1 MTESKIEELAI
12 KLSKDEYEIKKL
24 NDTIKELSFKDPI
37 FLKEENYELEI
48 THKLCVEDIKNYKEE
63 LIKLT
68 ELKKKN
74 EEKILN
80 LKKENE
86 KLKKSKKEQIP
97 KNEPYKKLINNLKDL
112 SNSIAAKLVKK
123 EEKNNNED
131 IKEKKEQKYEIKN
144 LKEKTK
150 KKEEYTK
157 KFNELTKK
165 SNEFNHKLEE
175 QNGIIEDYKQ
185 YLNEVNQQVANFKEK
200 LNISII
206 NERNNDD
213 NNVNKK
219 IDEIYNQIDTV
230 SVSLIDLM
238 DIIFKIKNE
247 FGQNMENL
255 LNEIKENLNNLDKK
269 ENQNENY
276 DNILEEIGKKIVE
289 TQKIFSF
296 FEENRD
302 KFYDKNHN
310 VEEEMNKLKYL
321 YKQYG
326 KEYKSKRTIS
336 RSIIKSKIQNNQNTN
351 KTQDNNSQNNTN
363 NSIVKKKTILGE
375 SFLFTTKDI
384 KSKEDLYK
392 TTNLFK
398 DNEQDIYEMYLEDA
412 QLLRKNYHEICYVYD
427 DYEIHDIYYDLK
439 AVGLGDYEYFRKCA
453 HGFYYDREVEIQSF
467 LIDGVQSNFT
477 MRGHSIEFD
486 IELKNFETIK
496 IHIIF
501 KSTKNLGILSN
512 GELEERSIYR
522 TDYYG
527 LDKSLSGQ
535 MAKFSLILKGSF
547 DIVNFSN
554 YFLIRNKNNSNEIEY
569 MWGGRVPYGGKMT
582 EIMFSKK
589 KATWSFCFSSK
600 IYTNNNFIKDT
611 KYYLPIEFIGGNND
625 IININPQ
632 SPQSTNLILDE
643 ENRQYIVTY
652 RNTYYK
658 EAEFI
663 IKGELQNKCK
673 GEWLVDLTDE
683 DIEKKMPQ
691 EDVLCKAQLEQI
703 ARKIIQDFDRDNK
716 DSDFEFLDYMKI
728 GMWVKKN
735 IRYDLSYVGK
745 IEYSAIDIYNNR
757 VGVCH
762 HFTKLS
768 NALLYSLGYKVI
780 YCTGYTCQQNKIFK
794 TTTGHAWSLIKIG
807 DKWFPFDSTWGIFT
821 GKLPVGHIF
830 ATFYSKV
837 RRLVSTDQA
846 KFDRQEVEGKYI
858 E

>member
-1 MTESKIEELAI
+1 
-12 KLSKDEYEIKKL
+12 
-24 NDTIKELSFKDPI
+24 
-37 FLKEENYELEI
+37 
-48 THKLCVEDIKNYKEE
+48 
-63 LIKLT
+63 
-68 ELKKKN
+68 
-74 EEKILN
+74 
-80 LKKENE
+80 
-86 KLKKSKKEQIP
+86 
-97 KNEPYKKLINNLKDL
+97 
-112 SNSIAAKLVKK
+112 
-123 EEKNNNED
+123 
-131 IKEKKEQKYEIKN
+131 
-144 LKEKTK
+144 
-150 KKEEYTK
+150 
-157 KFNELTKK
+157 
-165 SNEFNHKLEE
+165 
-175 QNGIIEDYKQ
+175 
-185 YLNEVNQQVANFKEK
+185 
-200 LNISII
+200 
-206 NERNNDD
+206 
-213 NNVNKK
+213 
-219 IDEIYNQIDTV
+219 
-230 SVSLIDLM
+230 
-238 DIIFKIKNE
+238 
-247 FGQNMENL
+247 
-255 LNEIKENLNNLDKK
+255 
-269 ENQNENY
+269 
-276 DNILEEIGKKIVE
+276 
-289 TQKIFSF
+289 
-296 FEENRD
+296 
-302 KFYDKNHN
+302 
-310 VEEEMNKLKYL
+310 
-321 YKQYG
+321 
-326 KEYKSKRTIS
+326 
-336 RSIIKSKIQNNQNTN
+336 
-351 KTQDNNSQNNTN
+351 
-363 NSIVKKKTILGE
+363 
-375 SFLFTTKDI
+375 
-384 KSKEDLYK
+384 
-392 TTNLFK
+392 
-398 DNEQDIYEMYLEDA
+398 MYLEDA